1 MVLILVQAH
10 RFLSVSV
17 ACSRFYRFVMLC
29 LFVSVYL
36 NWLPITVVEKTKETR
51 HYVKS
56 ENQLLLCENLGLKK
70 KFIPHL
76 KALNV
81 SFNLKYQTLQKL

>member
-1 MVLILVQAH
+1 MRTGQGV
-10 RFLSVSV
+10 
-17 ACSRFYRFVMLC
+17 
-29 LFVSVYL
+29 
-36 NWLPITVVEKTKETR
+36 TVVKKTNGTR
-51 HYVKS
+51 YYVKS